1 MKWLFYCI
9 LNDIKTINSALN
21 MYSHSHSDNHNQQKY
36 SHHPKSLVKAALITT
51 FLTKIWKDD
60 EDESHTYQNSNG
72 LHTPLVVQCAELVK
86 PIPKDRQTAIKALD
100 VVADVAQDVQP
111 AVVSITSTN
120 KGFLSLHARSTGSGF
135 IVDDSG
141 HVVTNAHVVGYRGD
155 VIVHLCDGRS
165 FPGKVLAV
173 DVSSDLALIRMDVK
187 KSVAENLPRLPM
199 AANLQNIRPGQF
211 VLALGSPL
219 MLANSV
225 TVGVVS
231 AVDRDLGHS
240 EGLKYI
246 QTDAIITFGNSGGPL
261 VNLYGEVIG
270 INAMVAGTGVGFA
283 IPVDQVRNSYSWL

>member
-1 MKWLFYCI
+1 M
-9 LNDIKTINSALN
+9 S
-21 MYSHSHSDNHNQQKY
+21 
-36 SHHPKSLVKAALITT
+36 
-51 FLTKIWKDD
+51 
-60 EDESHTYQNSNG
+60 
-72 LHTPLVVQCAELVK
+72 
-86 PIPKDRQTAIKALD
+86 KDRQ
-100 VVADVAQDVQP
+100 V
-111 AVVSITSTN
+111 
-120 KGFLSLHARSTGSGF
+120 FLSLQSRSTGSGF
-135 IVDDSG
+135 IVDHLG

-155 VIVHLCDGRS
+155 VMVHLCDGRS

-173 DVSSDLALIRMDVK
+173 DVSSDLALIR
-187 KSVAENLPRLPM
+187 
-199 AANLQNIRPGQF
+199 GQF

-270 INAMVAGTGVGFA
+270 VNAMVAGTGVGFA
-283 IPVDQVRNSYSWL
+283 IPVDQVRKFIQLALKASSNTRSSSPISSKSPTDPYILADNPANSESGTQRRYLGLVMRTLTPELAFELASRGGQHFVELNGVLIHAVLRNSPAQRGLRAGDVIVAIDGLPITNAQQVYTATESREQLTITIVRQGKRITIDHIQTEKI